1 MQNSHFTVA
10 GMSSSTS
17 SHHTPNLNTWGSSS
31 TSNSFS
37 DSLSQSRS
45 HYQSGYLMSATQNT
59 NSPQGNQRVDEAPV
73 IQTKAKLNQVLT
85 RGTASDFGMES
96 MFQSTSRQRQNL
108 ADEDAP
114 PMSSVN
120 DIPNEVFLESTST
133 RFQPRQSTL
142 DASRFGKRHTQA
154 PAVNTTNEQP
164 IYIIVFGYPADK
176 YTVTVEYFKRSGA
189 STEADPSTEIQNC
202 FRIGYSDPATALRA
216 VRKNG
221 EILES
226 SYMIGVKWADQAQ
239 ADALLGQPGSSRT
252 NSTFGGDAMNVDEPV
267 PPSASSTFG
276 PTPSFANPIS
286 LQPATSA
293 LRRPGAPS
301 SKPATPQVPSSRSF
315 ATPPGGSVLANGG
328 GGGTAQTSPGTPSKS
343 MLGQVSD
350 LIFGW

>member
-1 MQNSHFTVA
+1 
-10 GMSSSTS
+10 
-17 SHHTPNLNTWGSSS
+17 
-31 TSNSFS
+31 
-37 DSLSQSRS
+37 
-45 HYQSGYLMSATQNT
+45 
-59 NSPQGNQRVDEAPV
+59 
-73 IQTKAKLNQVLT
+73 
-85 RGTASDFGMES
+85 
-96 MFQSTSRQRQNL
+96 MFK
-108 ADEDAP
+108 
-114 PMSSVN
+114 
-120 DIPNEVFLESTST
+120 
-133 RFQPRQSTL
+133 QSTL

-154 PAVNTTNEQP
+154 PPVNTASDQP

-226 SYMIGVKWADQAQ
+226 SYMIGVKWAVRISSSRYAHPLTFLLQDQAQ

-276 PTPSFANPIS
+276 PSSSFANPIS

-301 SKPATPQVPSSRSF
+301 SKPATPQAPSSRSF

-328 GGGTAQTSPGTPSKS
+328 GGGATQTSPGTPSKS